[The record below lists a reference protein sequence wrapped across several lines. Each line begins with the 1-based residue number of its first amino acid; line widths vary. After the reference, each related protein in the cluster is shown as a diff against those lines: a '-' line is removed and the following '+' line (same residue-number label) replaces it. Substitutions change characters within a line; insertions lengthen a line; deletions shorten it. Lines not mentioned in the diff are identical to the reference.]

1 MSGHPA
7 VLVDRDGTLIE
18 DHGYIGRVDRMH
30 LYPHAVE
37 ALRVLQQDGF
47 RIVLVTNQAG
57 VARGVFP
64 EAFLEEAH
72 GWLRDR
78 FAAGGVRFDGIYY
91 CPHHPDA
98 TVPQYRVRCEC
109 RKPRPG
115 MALQAARDLGLD
127 LSRSFVVGDKW
138 LDVGFATQCGARG
151 ILVRTGY
158 GLAEEAHPVEGVTAA
173 AVVDHVHAAATWIL
187 ETRRREAAR

>member
-1 MSGHPA
+1 VSGNPA

-18 DHGYIGRVDRMH
+18 DHGYIGRVDRMQ
-30 LYPHAVE
+30 LYPYAVE

-64 EAFLEEAH
+64 EAFLDEAH

-78 FAAGGVRFDGIYY
+78 FAAGGVRFDGIYH

-98 TVPQYRVRCEC
+98 TLPQYRQRCEC

-115 MALQAARDLGLD
+115 MALQAARDLDLD
-127 LSRSFVVGDKW
+127 LSQSFVVGDKW
-138 LDVGFATQCGARG
+138 LDVGLATQCGARG

-158 GLAEEAHPVEGVTAA
+158 GLTEEAHPVAGVTAA
-173 AVVDHVHAAATWIL
+173 AVVAHVHAAATWIL
-187 ETRRREAAR
+187 ETRRREVAR

>member
-1 MSGHPA
+1 M
-7 VLVDRDGTLIE
+7 
-18 DHGYIGRVDRMH
+18 
-30 LYPHAVE
+30 
-37 ALRVLQQDGF
+37 
-47 RIVLVTNQAG
+47 
-57 VARGVFP
+57 
-64 EAFLEEAH
+64 
-72 GWLRDR
+72 
-78 FAAGGVRFDGIYY
+78 
-91 CPHHPDA
+91 
-98 TVPQYRVRCEC
+98 PQYRVRCEC

-138 LDVGFATQCGARG
+138 LDVGLAAQCGARG

-158 GLAEEAHPVEGVTAA
+158 GLTEEARPVDGVTAA